1 VEGAAGLIGDPV
13 LRLRFLR
20 AVSPPLEFHPPPK
33 RRRRVRIARVLP
45 IALAIAAALPFLRPR
60 ASARP
65 VPSAVATPAPVVGMA
80 APPPHTVAEVW
91 QVEKLGASEVYSN
104 GLRVDDTYAVPLR
117 TRSYLAFP
125 AAGGPPV
132 PRTGPAGIVYH
143 STESMQAP
151 FEAGHNDT
159 LKRIGES
166 LLEYVRRRSSY
177 HFVIDRFGRVYR
189 VVEESDAAN
198 HAGHS
203 VWADDEWL
211 YLNLND
217 SFLGVAFES
226 QQGAVMTSAQL
237 HAAVMLTEMLRSRY
251 RIAAGNCVTHAQV
264 SVNPSNMRIG
274 YHIDWA
280 AGFPFAALGLPDNYG
295 VPLPAIW
302 AFGFEQE
309 ASFLSPADH
318 MRAGLDAA
326 VHRLEEDAATAGLT
340 PAAYRKQLQ
349 HRYRDQVARGS
360 GPRIPEP

>member
-1 VEGAAGLIGDPV
+1 
-13 LRLRFLR
+13 
-20 AVSPPLEFHPPPK
+20 
-33 RRRRVRIARVLP
+33 
-45 IALAIAAALPFLRPR
+45 
-60 ASARP
+60 
-65 VPSAVATPAPVVGMA
+65 
-80 APPPHTVAEVW
+80 
-91 QVEKLGASEVYSN
+91 
-104 GLRVDDTYAVPLR
+104 VPLR
-117 TRSYLAFP
+117 PRSYLAFP
-125 AAGGPPV
+125 ASGGDPV
-132 PRTGPAGIVYH
+132 RRSDPAGIVYH

-189 VVEESDAAN
+189 VVEENDAAN

-203 VWADDEWL
+203 VWADDGWL

-226 QQGAVMTSAQL
+226 QQGAAMTSAQL
-237 HAAVMLTEMLRSRY
+237 HAAVVLTEMLRSRY
-251 RIAAGNCVTHAQV
+251 RIPGGNCVTHAQV

-280 AGFPFAALGLPDNYG
+280 AGFPFAALGLPDNYA

-302 AFGFEQE
+302 AFGFQHE
-309 ASFLSPADH
+309 ASFLSPGAR

-326 VHRLEEDAATAGLT
+326 VQRVEERAAAASLTAST
-340 PAAYRKQLQ
+340 YRKQLQ
-349 HRYRDQVARGS
+349 QRYRDQVARAS